1 MLIHHVPSVVPRL
14 FTDFVWHKDRT
25 QKTVYLT
32 FDDGPVP
39 GVTDYV
45 LKQLELRNQQA
56 TFFMVG
62 ENVTKNAALAKTV
75 QAAGHGIGNHTY
87 HHLNGYHTATLQ
99 YYQDVFKCQ
108 RALEDHLGVT
118 TTLFR
123 PPYGR
128 ISKKQIKLLKN
139 HFQIILWDVLSGDY
153 DVTQS
158 HEKCLYKTQ
167 KYTRSGSVIVF
178 HDQLKTQQM
187 LKFVLPTYLDFLLA
201 QGYQTSILT

>member
-25 QKTVYLT
+25 QNTVYLT

-45 LKQLELRNQQA
+45 LEQLEQRNQLA

-62 ENVTKNAALAKTV
+62 ENVTKNPELAKTV

-108 RALEDHLGVT
+108 RTIEDSLGVST
-118 TTLFR
+118 SFFR

-139 HFQIILWDVLSGDY
+139 HFRIVLWDVLSGDY
-153 DVTQS
+153 DSTQS
-158 HEKCLYKTQ
+158 SEKCLYKTR
-167 KYTRSGSVIVF
+167 KYTRNGSIIVF

-187 LKFVLPTYLDFLLA
+187 LKTVLPKYLDFLLL
-201 QGYQTSILT
+201 QGYKTGILA